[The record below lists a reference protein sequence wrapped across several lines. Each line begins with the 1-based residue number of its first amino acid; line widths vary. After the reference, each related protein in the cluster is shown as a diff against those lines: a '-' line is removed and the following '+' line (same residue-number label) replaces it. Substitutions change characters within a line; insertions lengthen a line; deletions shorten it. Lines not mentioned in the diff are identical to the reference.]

1 MQQWRRHFP
10 RMLAGM
16 RARARVSYTDVR
28 DCTSCTRACVQRGGC
43 GVSAVSIYFLI
54 AAKLSWP
61 SWQVPS
67 LFLPRER
74 NRVEREQEGP
84 KVGGDVAEERVGEEG
99 EDCTL
104 PHTKKDHPR
113 RRLISEALPPA
124 PFKASANPR
133 GQGMN
138 PVIQLL
144 PTPFPSF

>member
-1 MQQWRRHFP
+1 M
-10 RMLAGM
+10 
-16 RARARVSYTDVR
+16 
-28 DCTSCTRACVQRGGC
+28 C

-67 LFLPRER
+67 LLLPQER

-84 KVGGDVAEERVGEEG
+84 RVWRRCGGGKCGR

-124 PFKASANPR
+124 PFKASENPR
-133 GQGMN
+133 SQGMN

-144 PTPFPSF
+144 PTHPFPILLPPAQTYGYGARR